1 MTPSPHLE
9 SYLPSLVCPACGE
22 AKWKRP
28 KAAEAED
35 QPFKVVRDRVCT
47 ACGLRYRPPAPAWA
61 PYALFVVGAGAFL
74 LPFAILYGKLI
85 GEIQTSVAG
94 GSFLL
99 LWAAA
104 AFLVRLGWQ
113 LLTKGDGPYQV
124 ARCSQCN
131 QQLRAIAQNECEAC
145 GAQWQ

>member
-1 MTPSPHLE
+1 MTASPRIE
-9 SYLPSLVCPACGE
+9 SYLPSAVCPACGE
-22 AKWKRP
+22 VKWKRP

-35 QPFKVVRDRVCT
+35 QPFKVVGDHVCT

-94 GSFLL
+94 GSFVL
-99 LWAAA
+99 LWGAA

-113 LLTKGDGPYQV
+113 LLTKGEVPYEV

-131 QQLRAIAQNECEAC
+131 GQLRANAEKKCAAC
-145 GAQWQ
+145 GATWQ